1 MTFVKKFKEFSSS
14 VRCQKYNI
22 FLLSI
27 KRNIEDQKI
36 IIMTAYDHKLQVN
49 VTKKTFK
56 VAIKIN
62 VNNEENSDRKY
73 IMRVMVKKK
82 HNNARRD

>member
-1 MTFVKKFKEFSSS
+1 MTFVKFIEFSSS

-22 FLLSI
+22 FLLSL

-49 VTKKTFK
+49 VTKKTYK
-56 VAIKIN
+56 IAIKIN
-62 VNNEENSDRKY
+62 VNNEVNSDRKY